1 MFGFWG
7 GNVFDIKD
15 ARHDLVDVPSRP
27 RSRLM
32 NAYSGTK
39 LATARNRLRSLSAD
53 GVQWVLQEHLPGPV
67 GLCIDFD
74 TYASGVTLH
83 PYPSR
88 PSVPPAT
95 QYKVLFTFHS
105 NVSRET
111 YKYYLN

>member
-53 GVQWVLQEHLPGPV
+53 GVQWVLQEHLPGHV
-67 GLCIDFD
+67 GLCVGSD
-74 TYASGVTLH
+74 TYC
-83 PYPSR
+83 
-88 PSVPPAT
+88 PPA
-95 QYKVLFTFHS
+95 LASFTLLIKCKPS
-105 NVSRET
+105 PKNI
-111 YKYYLN
+111 L

>member
-53 GVQWVLQEHLPGPV
+53 GVQWVLQEHLPDHV
-67 GLCIDFD
+67 GLCIGFD
-74 TYASGVTLH
+74 TYASGETLLLYTLH
-83 PYPSR
+83 NI
-88 PSVPPAT
+88 T
-95 QYKVLFTFHS
+95 
-105 NVSRET
+105 
-111 YKYYLN
+111 

>member
-53 GVQWVLQEHLPGPV
+53 GVQWVLQEHLPGHVELCV
-67 GLCIDFD
+67 GSD
-74 TYASGVTLH
+74 THVAVETLT
-83 PYPSR
+83 PIYPHSI
-88 PSVPPAT
+88 T
-95 QYKVLFTFHS
+95 Q
-105 NVSRET
+105 
-111 YKYYLN
+111 

>member
-39 LATARNRLRSLSAD
+39 LATARIRLRSLSAD
-53 GVQWVLQEHLPGPV
+53 GVQWVLQEHLPDHVELCV
-67 GLCIDFD
+67 GSD
-74 TYASGVTLH
+74 THILGGTLH
-83 PYPSR
+83 LYTHTILRYSILCL
-88 PSVPPAT
+88 SV
-95 QYKVLFTFHS
+95 VI
-105 NVSRET
+105 VSQGGA
-111 YKYYLN
+111 

>member
-53 GVQWVLQEHLPGPV
+53 GQCGQLKRYFLF
-67 GLCIDFD
+67 C
-74 TYASGVTLH
+74 TLL
-83 PYPSR
+83 
-88 PSVPPAT
+88 T
-95 QYKVLFTFHS
+95 KVIHILMIFLLLFFF
-105 NVSRET
+105 
-111 YKYYLN
+111 

>member
-39 LATARNRLRSLSAD
+39 LATARIRLLSLSAD
-53 GVQWVLQEHLPGPV
+53 GVQWVFQEPTPFPPWLTTATDKILP
-67 GLCIDFD
+67 LSCNI
-74 TYASGVTLH
+74 
-83 PYPSR
+83 
-88 PSVPPAT
+88 
-95 QYKVLFTFHS
+95 K
-105 NVSRET
+105 
-111 YKYYLN
+111 